1 MAYPQAQR
9 KTKTWLGDNE
19 NPLLMLIVINVVMF
33 IILNFINIVYVLSD
47 SPAGLFETQV
57 MRWFTL
63 PAALGD
69 FITKPWVL
77 LSHMF
82 SQNDVWMLIGNM
94 LFLWFFGYIFQDLTG
109 NRHVVPIYIY
119 GALLGAVL
127 FVLSANILPRFSA
140 VIDTFHFTGAGA
152 AVMAIAMAA
161 TVTAPDYRVFPMILG
176 GIPLWVITLIYVV
189 IDFAG
194 LASSAFPHHLAHLG
208 GALVGFLYVR
218 QTQNGNDPGGWMHRL
233 YHWFMNL
240 FDPSK
245 RNLKP
250 VIKQQVFYN
259 TKGKEPFVKKS
270 NINQKKVD
278 EILDKISARGYES
291 LTKEEQEI
299 LKKASEGD
307 N

>member
-1 MAYPQAQR
+1 MTYPQAQR
-9 KTKTWLGDNE
+9 KTKSWLGDQE

-33 IILNFINIVYVLSD
+33 IILSFTYIVYKLND
-47 SPAGLFETQV
+47 SPDGVFETQI

-63 PAALGD
+63 PAALNE

-119 GALLGAVL
+119 GALLGAFL
-127 FVLSANILPRFSA
+127 FILSANILPRFSA
-140 VIDTFHFTGAGA
+140 VIDTYRFTGAGA

-161 TVTAPDYRVFPMILG
+161 TVTSPDYRMFPMILG
-176 GIPLWVITLIYVV
+176 GIPLWVITMIYVV

-194 LASSAFPHHLAHLG
+194 LASSGFPHHLAHLG
-208 GALVGFLYVR
+208 GALVGFLYVKQIR
-218 QTQNGNDPGGWMHRL
+218 NGKDPGEWMHKL

-240 FDPSK
+240 FDPTK
-245 RNLKP
+245 RKLKP
-250 VIKQQVFYN
+250 VLKQEVFYN
-259 TKGKEPFVKKS
+259 TKGKTPFVKTP
-270 NINQKKVD
+270 NVNEKKID
-278 EILDKISARGYES
+278 EILDKISAKGYDS
-291 LTKEEQEI
+291 LTKEEQEL
-299 LKKASEGD
+299 LKKASESD